1 MATTSNYPG
10 AIDSMQT
17 PAANLSGPPTHE
29 DIHLQLADAV
39 EKVETEIGINA
50 KNRLANA
57 FASVAARDA
66 AITSPVAGNTAIT
79 TRSGNTYFE
88 WYDGTAWR
96 SIGFDVGDTSRF
108 FVLNE
113 DGESLALSSTKSE
126 FRRTGAGPGPMAL
139 PYTDPWPAGVTAVTV
154 VAQVY
159 RGTGSHA
166 LSSGTPIVISSAQAD
181 ANYFY
186 VSVIEADGTAV
197 GGTEQWYCDFIATA
211 TY

>member
-10 AIDSMQT
+10 AIDSLQT

-29 DIHLQLADAV
+29 DIHLQIADAV
-39 EKVETEIGINA
+39 EKVETEIGVNA
-50 KNRLANA
+50 KDRLANA

-96 SIGFDVGDTSRF
+96 SIGFDVGDPDRF

-113 DGESLALSSTKSE
+113 DGESLPLSSTKAAS
-126 FRRTGAGPGPMAL
+126 FVGGGVATAHSWV
-139 PYTDPWPAGVTAVTV
+139 WPTGVTDVAV
-154 VAQVY
+154 VANAY
-159 RGTGSHA
+159 RGT
-166 LSSGTPIVISSAQAD
+166 LSSGTPIMISNIVAD
-181 ANYFY
+181 TSNLIIY
-186 VSVIEADGTAV
+186 VIEADGTAV
-197 GGTEQWYCDFIATA
+197 GSAETWNLDYIATA
-211 TY
+211 IY

>member
-1 MATTSNYPG
+1 
-10 AIDSMQT
+10 MQT

-29 DIHLQLADAV
+29 DIHLQIADAV
-39 EKVETEIGINA
+39 EKVQTEIGIHA

-96 SIGFDVGDTSRF
+96 SVGFDVGDPNRF

-113 DGESLALSSTKSE
+113 DGESVPLSSTKAESG
-126 FRRTGAGPGPMAL
+126 RTGQGAVFGFT
-139 PYTDPWPAGVTAVTV
+139 YTEAWPAGVTSVSV
-154 VAQVY
+154 VAQAY
-159 RGTGSHA
+159 RGS
-166 LSSGTPIVISSAQAD
+166 LSSGTPIVVSALSAD
-181 ANYFY
+181 TNYVY
-186 VSVIEADGTAV
+186 VTVLEADGTAI
-197 GGTEQWYCDFIATA
+197 GASDQWYCNFIATA
-211 TY
+211 IY

>member
-96 SIGFDVGDTSRF
+96 SIGFDVGDPNRF

-113 DGESLALSSTKSE
+113 DGQSVPLSSTKAESG
-126 FRRTGAGPGPMAL
+126 RLGQGPSMAIA
-139 PYTDPWPAGVTAVTV
+139 YTEAWPAGVTAVTV

-159 RGTGSHA
+159 RHN
-166 LSSGTPIVISSAQAD
+166 LSTGTPIILTSLAADTNYVYLTVDETDGTGISGSAQWHC
-181 ANYFY
+181 N
-186 VSVIEADGTAV
+186 
-197 GGTEQWYCDFIATA
+197 FIATA
-211 TY
+211 IY